1 VLRLRPIRRYA
12 RHRAV
17 VVSAVAAYTQ
27 WRRECAAVGNAYRRW
42 VIAGALD
49 RPLAFDAYT
58 AALDREEGA
67 ARLYAR
73 LMRRARGLAETGVA
87 Q

>member
-1 VLRLRPIRRYA
+1 
-12 RHRAV
+12 
-17 VVSAVAAYTQ
+17 
-27 WRRECAAVGNAYRRW
+27 VGNAYRRW

-73 LMRRARGLAETGVA
+73 LMRRARGLAETAVA